1 MSKTKLPVC
10 LYFAALAVLSSTIF
24 ASGRSFASDAV
35 LIEFSSP
42 RCKFCVDMKPVIQ
55 TLETEGIAVRHVDVD
70 QESEMAVRFAV
81 KQLPTYVIFS
91 GGKEAGR
98 LVGLQKID
106 AVRTAMKAATQI
118 RPRPTNAQSRTDFNA
133 ANSNQTPQTRLAP
146 TANPLPV
153 GYGGAA
159 VSPTSEPMPTVDLAR
174 AVARAEAAT
183 VRLRVYEEVGYGI
196 GTGTVI
202 DSHGDELLI
211 LTCGHLFRDNKGQ
224 TKIEVDLFYGGQVNT
239 VEAKVLD
246 YDAGDRD
253 IALVTVRTSIPIQ
266 PVPILPDSTKPQNG
280 ASVFSFGC
288 DRGAN
293 PSRRD
298 TRITGINLYNQHLRL
313 SNIEIAGA
321 PIDGRSGG
329 GLFDSQGNLIGVCN
343 AADYDDDIGIYAGPG
358 EVYWQLDRVRLQSL
372 FQAGIQQLGANN
384 PESPATGNVVPASYD
399 LSNNA
404 PNNVHP
410 AVNNIPANTGIDSDS
425 EVIVIVRNRNRPQD
439 QAQVKVFD
447 TPPPALLEMLNR

>member
-1 MSKTKLPVC
+1 MSKAMIAIC
-10 LYFAALAVLSSTIF
+10 LTLVALISSENQAAAN
-24 ASGRSFASDAV
+24 DAV
-35 LIEFSSP
+35 LLEFSSP
-42 RCKFCVDMKPVIQ
+42 RCKFCVEMKPVMQ
-55 TLETEGIAVRHVDVD
+55 TLEREGVAIRRVDVD
-70 QESEMAVRFAV
+70 QESDMAVRFAIQ
-81 KQLPTYVIFS
+81 QLPTYVVFS
-91 GGKEAGR
+91 GGKESAR
-98 LVGLQKID
+98 LVGLQEIETMRKAID
-106 AVRTAMKAATQI
+106 SAGLAKFH
-118 RPRPTNAQSRTDFNA
+118 PTNAQSRNNFNTP
-133 ANSNQTPQTRLAP
+133 SSDQSPQTRLAP
-146 TANPLPV
+146 TPNMLPV

-159 VSPTSEPMPTVDLAR
+159 EPQRNEPMPTLDLAN

-202 DSHGDELLI
+202 DTHGDELLI
-211 LTCGHLFRDNKGQ
+211 LTCGHLFRDNKGK
-224 TKIEVDLFYGGQVNT
+224 TKIEVDLFYAGQVHTIEGN
-239 VEAKVLD
+239 VLD

-253 IALVTVRTSIPIQ
+253 IGLVTVRTTLPIQ
-266 PVPILPDSTKPQNG
+266 PVPVLSNSRKLQNG

-298 TRITGINLYNQHLRL
+298 TRITGINLYNQHLHL

-358 EVYWQLDRVRLQSL
+358 EVYWQLDRVSLQALYQGNGSQPAGPRIAQN
-372 FQAGIQQLGANN
+372 QAFASAPANN
-384 PESPATGNVVPASYD
+384 SVVPASFD
-399 LSNNA
+399 
-404 PNNVHP
+404 PNTQ
-410 AVNNIPANTGIDSDS
+410 ALQPANDSDS

-439 QAQVKVFD
+439 QAQVKVFNI
-447 TPPPALLEMLNR
+447 PPPALMEMLRQ

>member
-1 MSKTKLPVC
+1 MCKLIAC
-10 LYFAALAVLSSTIF
+10 F
-24 ASGRSFASDAV
+24 SFALVTLGTIATTAANNAV
-35 LIEFSSP
+35 LIEFSSQ
-42 RCKFCVDMKPVIQ
+42 RCKFCTDMKPVIGD
-55 TLETEGIAVRHVDVD
+55 LEREGIAVRRVDVD
-70 QESEMAVRFAV
+70 RESEMAVRFNV
-81 KQLPTYVIFS
+81 QQLPTYVIFAD
-91 GGKEAGR
+91 GKEAGR
-98 LVGLQKID
+98 LVGLQRID
-106 AVRTAMKAATQI
+106 VMRSAIEKTRHAHLKNTNTYSSTQPDRAAAPEQL
-118 RPRPTNAQSRTDFNA
+118 
-133 ANSNQTPQTRLAP
+133 PQTQLA
-146 TANPLPV
+146 PV

-159 VSPTSEPMPTVDLAR
+159 VAADPEPMPTVDLAM

-183 VRLRVYEEVGYGI
+183 VRLRVFEEVGYGV

-211 LTCGHLFRDNKGQ
+211 LTCGHLFRDNHGK
-224 TKIEVDLFYGGQVNT
+224 TKIEVDLFHGGETTTFSGN
-239 VEAKVLD
+239 VLD

-253 IALVTVRTSIPIQ
+253 IALVTVRSNLKVE
-266 PVPILPDSTKPQNG
+266 PVPVLANSVRLQNG

-298 TRITGINLYNQHLRL
+298 TRITGINLYNQHLKL

-358 EVYWQLDRVRLQSL
+358 EVYWQLDRVSLQKLYSGPSPQ
-372 FQAGIQQLGANN
+372 FASQTQSAPAPPQMVAQLDSGA
-384 PESPATGNVVPASYD
+384 PDRPSAVGGSDPRSTGNPQAMASAQAFPD
-399 LSNNA
+399 N
-404 PNNVHP
+404 
-410 AVNNIPANTGIDSDS
+410 DS

-439 QAQVKVFD
+439 QATVKVFE
-447 TPPPALLEMLNR
+447 TAPPALLEMLNR

>member
-1 MSKTKLPVC
+1 MSKTKLLVC
-10 LYFAALAVLSSTIF
+10 LCFAALALACNATL
-24 ASGRSFASDAV
+24 ASDAV
-35 LIEFSSP
+35 LIEFSST

-55 TLETEGIAVRHVDVD
+55 ALENEGVAVRRVDVD
-70 QESEMAVRFAV
+70 QESDMAVRFAI

-91 GGKEAGR
+91 GGKESGR
-98 LVGLQKID
+98 LVGLQQP
-106 AVRTAMKAATQI
+106 AAFHTAMKAAAEV
-118 RPRPTNAQSRTDFNA
+118 RPRRTNAQLRSNGPDANA
-133 ANSNQTPQTRLAP
+133 QQTPQTRLAP
-146 TANPLPV
+146 TNNQLPV
-153 GYGGAA
+153 GYGGASA
-159 VSPTSEPMPTVDLAR
+159 PSANEPMPTVDLAR

-196 GTGTVI
+196 GTGTII

-239 VEAKVLD
+239 VEANVLD

-253 IALVTVRTSIPIQ
+253 IGLVTVRTSIPIQ
-266 PVPILPDSTKPQNG
+266 PVPILPNTTQLQNG

-313 SNIEIAGA
+313 SNVEIAGA

-358 EVYWQLDRVRLQSL
+358 EVYWQLDRVSLQSL
-372 FQAGIQQLGANN
+372 FKSGNQQLAATN
-384 PESPATGNVVPASYD
+384 PQSPAMGNVVAASYD
-399 LSNNA
+399 STINA

-410 AVNNIPANTGIDSDS
+410 AAHNATVNTSIDSDS
-425 EVIVIVRNRNRPQD
+425 EVIVIVRNRKRPQD
-439 QAQVKVFD
+439 PAQVKVFD